1 MDEELKKILDENL
14 AISKESLKILKGIRR
29 GNRLAIAFK
38 IFYWLIIIGA
48 LAGSYYFLEPYIK
61 QGLGIINQAQQAI
74 SGVQKVTGG
83 ANNGSPTTSDIL
95 KNLENIIKPK

>member
-1 MDEELKKILDENL
+1 MDEELKRILDENL

-29 GNRLAIAFK
+29 GNRLGAALK
-38 IFYWLIIIGA
+38 IFYWLVIIGA

-61 QGLGIINQAQQAI
+61 QGLAIINQVQETVSGGQKTSGTQII
-74 SGVQKVTGG
+74 S
-83 ANNGSPTTSDIL
+83 PDIL